1 LAQHLPNFGQF
12 KKEREKRL
20 ATFKK
25 EKDLLDEEHLPS
37 PIRPANQPA
46 GPIPAIR
53 ALVAA
58 AVDRI
63 GSYGDLNNKQQVVA
77 LIDEEMC
84 INCGKC
90 YMTCNDSGYQAIN
103 FDPVTHLPKV
113 NADCTGCTLCLS
125 VCPIIECIKMI
136 PRKTPYI
143 PKRGIPLGE
152 HSYRLPAVS
161 HSQDF

>member
-1 LAQHLPNFGQF
+1 MKKTPSNLVIPTEDVGKTNGECVLAQHLPNFGQF

-77 LIDEEMC
+77 LIDEVR
-84 INCGKC
+84 GLSQFKRWFG
-90 YMTCNDSGYQAIN
+90 S
-103 FDPVTHLPKV
+103 FLLPHR
-113 NADCTGCTLCLS
+113 APS
-125 VCPIIECIKMI
+125 
-136 PRKTPYI
+136 PRSENRFRY
-143 PKRGIPLGE
+143 
-152 HSYRLPAVS
+152 
-161 HSQDF
+161 FN